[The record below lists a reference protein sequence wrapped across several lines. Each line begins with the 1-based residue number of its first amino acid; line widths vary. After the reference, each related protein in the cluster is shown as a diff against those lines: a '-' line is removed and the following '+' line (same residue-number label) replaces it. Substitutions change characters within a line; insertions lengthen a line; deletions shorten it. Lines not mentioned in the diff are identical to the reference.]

1 MSKVVLL
8 TGVSGT
14 LGTLLC
20 TQLIDGGYTVY
31 GVSRSDKWSE
41 VKEKTNFSDRLH
53 LQQLDVKNE
62 VETLITE
69 HLQSQNPLADAKAQ
83 KSPTSLR
90 AHPHPLATLIAPFVE
105 TALREQAPLIV
116 ADILRQQNSLRR

>member
-1 MSKVVLL
+1 MDDSENYEKAEATDGEDFKHNNPIFHHIELL
-8 TGVSGT
+8 
-14 LGTLLC
+14 LFEAL
-20 TQLIDGGYTVY
+20 QL
-31 GVSRSDKWSE
+31 
-41 VKEKTNFSDRLH
+41 N
-53 LQQLDVKNE
+53 VKNE

-83 KSPTSLR
+83 KSPTSLH